1 MALVD
6 PLTEDGMDPDLRD
19 HVQFFKGPL
28 GVIPNS
34 VRTMAHRAPIA
45 RAFTDLNVAVMTD
58 YGAVTPEFKRLL
70 GYVSSFASGCLYCQ
84 AHMIL
89 ASERFGASEDRLND
103 VFDFEG
109 SAHFTDAEKAALA
122 FAQAA
127 TAVPNAVTTEVGD
140 GSGRIGRP
148 RPSSRS
154 WGWWRCSGISTG
166 GTTRWGRRWRTCR
179 STEGRDPPRRCD
191 GMERGQASMSEL
203 AGQVRAA
210 LTSGPPAQQGQSD
223 RMGLFSVPFRPPD
236 GPLSDHVLKPSIAA
250 GATRGARTARAPSH
264 GLPGMPERAGLVFR
278 KPSLSCSTT
287 HGVLRPVIVQERCRR
302 GAFCRV
308 AWPVPKRPSA
318 LRSLEQ
324 RRDWHLRLLAGRGP
338 EAGADRT
345 ARLGA

>member
-127 TAVPNAVTTEVGD
+127 TAVPNAVTT
-140 GSGRIGRP
+140 
-148 RPSSRS
+148 
-154 WGWWRCSGISTG
+154 G
-166 GTTRWGRRWRTCR
+166 G
-179 STEGRDPPRRCD
+179 
-191 GMERGQASMSEL
+191 RGQA
-203 AGQVRAA
+203 Q
-210 LTSGPPAQQGQSD
+210 
-223 RMGLFSVPFRPPD
+223 
-236 GPLSDHVLKPSIAA
+236 GPLAA
-250 GATRGARTARAPSH
+250 RGH
-264 GLPGMPERAGLVFR
+264 
-278 KPSLSCSTT
+278 
-287 HGVLRPVIVQERCRR
+287 
-302 GAFCRV
+302 
-308 AWPVPKRPSA
+308 
-318 LRSLEQ
+318 
-324 RRDWHLRLLAGRGP
+324 RRDHGGGGAVRVSQPVERLDGV
-338 EAGADRT
+338 GA
-345 ARLGA
+345 